1 MLWQVQESRVLR
13 DVCENGMGRGREIK
27 MSTSEYSAA
36 VNLIGLIE
44 MYRLKKNFTFESGVD
59 NEGLCIAIREKVLQ
73 KLIARERKELANE
86 P

>member
-1 MLWQVQESRVLR
+1 MR
-13 DVCENGMGRGREIK
+13 DVCENGMGRGSETK
-27 MSTSEYSAA
+27 MSTSEYNAA

-44 MYRLKKNFTFESGVD
+44 MYRLKKNFTFESGMD

>member
-1 MLWQVQESRVLR
+1 
-13 DVCENGMGRGREIK
+13 MGRGREIK